1 MIEIRGGGKAGWGVV
16 PRRVTKR
23 RFFRTCL
30 LPVAIVTAA
39 APAAGLQEEAEAPAP
54 DTTVSMAFPEGVVE
68 LDRIIAV
75 VGDTAILMSD
85 LRVTLY
91 QLRAG
96 GAGIPAEGSPEW
108 TQFAG
113 EVLTAMVDDLI
124 FLQQAKIAGVT
135 AGEDRVEE
143 MADQYFEQTRS
154 RFSSDEEMM
163 LAVEETGMNMLQYR
177 NMIRAQ
183 AEAEALRQTYRVQLE
198 ERSDLPPVIV
208 SEEEIVAA
216 FDEFAQSQPPRPAL
230 VSFNRLVVTPSPS
243 GEARDSAIARTFVI
257 QNELANAE
265 EFSVIARRHS
275 DDDDTREQGGELGW
289 MSRDLLVK
297 PFGDAAW
304 GARPGATVGPVQT
317 QFGFHFIK
325 IERQRGSERFLRH
338 VLLRPEIK
346 PEDLEEARTLATQIG
361 DSLRADVDPERV
373 AAWFRGQVA
382 DEAIRFDEVPLTNLL
397 TQFSD
402 TGDSGIGNPVPGT
415 VYGPLPVE
423 RGGPTEFGVVH
434 VLSFRPEG
442 PVELDDVRD
451 AIRQSLRTRK
461 QIEILLEEVRS
472 NTYID
477 VRFGS

>member
-1 MIEIRGGGKAGWGVV
+1 MIEIRGGGKAGWGAV

-23 RFFRTCL
+23 RFVRTCL

-39 APAAGLQEEAEAPAP
+39 APAAGLQEEAEAPP
-54 DTTVSMAFPEGVVE
+54 DTTVSMAFPEGVEE

-177 NMIRAQ
+177 NMIRARS
-183 AEAEALRQTYRVQLE
+183 EAEAVRQTYRVQLE

-243 GEARDSAIARTFVI
+243 GEARDSAIARTFLI
-257 QNELANAE
+257 QNELANEE

-275 DDDDTREQGGELGW
+275 DDDGTREEGGELGW

-361 DSLRADVDPERV
+361 DSLRADIDPERV

-382 DEAIRFDEVPLTNLL
+382 DEAIRFDEVPITNLL

-402 TGDSGIGNPVPGT
+402 TGDSGIGNPVSASVT
-415 VYGPLPVE
+415 
-423 RGGPTEFGVVH
+423 
-434 VLSFRPEG
+434 RP
-442 PVELDDVRD
+442 
-451 AIRQSLRTRK
+451 
-461 QIEILLEEVRS
+461 
-472 NTYID
+472 
-477 VRFGS
+477 